1 MNNIFKKL
9 TNSIS
14 GFLCKNDSKIAITG
28 AVIFTI
34 ASIGTAIYGTT
45 KADKIIR
52 AKKEELIAAG
62 QPDKIPPS
70 EIIKMCWRCY
80 IPTILTTG
88 LAITCLTKTH
98 SIYSKKT
105 AQLATACSLSDLA
118 YREMYEYH
126 NAYRDNVASELGK
139 DKEREIKQLTDKNT
153 AEKKTNDT
161 TIIVSDSN
169 ENTCYDVS
177 SGRIFVGSINDVRE
191 AVLTLNER
199 MLSENDITLN
209 EYYYALGLD
218 ATSTGEYL
226 GWDIEHGKIDLYF
239 GTTIIDNKPV
249 ITVGFS
255 NEPRAIYS

>member
-1 MNNIFKKL
+1 MNNIMNKI
-9 TNSIS
+9 TNRVSN
-14 GFLCKNDSKIAITG
+14 FLSKNDGKIAITG
-28 AVIFTI
+28 AIVFTM

-52 AKKEELIAAG
+52 VKKDELTDSG
-62 QPDKIPPS
+62 MSDKLPPS
-70 EIIKMCWRCY
+70 EIIKMCWKCY
-80 IPTILTTG
+80 IPTLLTTG

-118 YREMYEYH
+118 YRELYEYH
-126 NAYRDNVASELGK
+126 NAYRENVASDLGK
-139 DKEREIKQLTDKNT
+139 DKEREIKQITDKNT
-153 AEKKTNDT
+153 AEKKTSDT

-177 SGRIFVGSINDVRE
+177 SGRIFVGSMNDIRE

-239 GTTIIDNKPV
+239 GTTMIDKKPV